1 MSEAKQVAHENAQP
15 RFENVCSLHL
25 YEKKFSRI
33 RFTHHSQSHTTTSI
47 SCRFRNSPA
56 NLTYNPAMSSDAP
69 VWLITATSSG
79 FGKEIALNALKRGH
93 KVIATGRNISKL
105 GGLEEAGA
113 FILKLDVVAPLDELK
128 RTAEEAHAKY
138 GRIDILVNSAGYI
151 LEGAIEE
158 ATPEQTFDNFN
169 TNVFGMLNVT
179 RAVLPFMRKQK
190 SGVIASF
197 GSLGSW
203 RGGPG
208 GGIYCATKWACSGLM
223 ESLRPEIDPF
233 GISATVFEPGYFRS
247 GFLNAGAKILT
258 AVIQDY
264 GDTAVGAMRKVFAQV
279 DNNQPGDVVKGAE
292 VIVDVLTKSGS
303 AEGKEIPVR
312 LVLGSDCQKAIRG
325 KLEETTQLLD
335 EWKDISYSTD
345 YPVEFREVC

>member
-1 MSEAKQVAHENAQP
+1 MSTN
-15 RFENVCSLHL
+15 
-25 YEKKFSRI
+25 
-33 RFTHHSQSHTTTSI
+33 T
-47 SCRFRNSPA
+47 
-56 NLTYNPAMSSDAP
+56 P

-93 KVIATGRNISKL
+93 KVIATGRSVNNLTDLK
-105 GGLEEAGA
+105 EAGA
-113 FILKLDVVAPLDELK
+113 YILKLDVVAPLDDIK
-128 RTAEEAHAKY
+128 KVAEEANGKY
-138 GRIDILVNSAGYI
+138 GRIDILVNAAGYI

-179 RAVLPFMRKQK
+179 RSVLPYMRRQR
-190 SGVIASF
+190 SGLIAAF

-203 RGGPG
+203 RGSAG

-223 ESLRPEIDPF
+223 ESLRPEIEPF
-233 GISATVFEPGYFRS
+233 GISALVIEPGYFRS
-247 GFLNAGAKILT
+247 GFLNVGTKIST
-258 AVIQDY
+258 AIVQDY
-264 GDTAVGAMRKVFAQV
+264 ENTLVGAQRKLFAKV
-279 DNNQPGDVVKGAE
+279 ANNQLGDVAKGAE
-292 VIVDVLTKSGS
+292 VVVDVLTKSGS

-325 KLEETTQLLD
+325 KLDSTTQLLD

-345 YPVEFREVC
+345 YPVES